1 MECINTVNIHRKNNK
16 INENKYK
23 NALLFL
29 KQNYTKMP
37 NTKNITNLI
46 ENLTK
51 KRNALLTKYYNL
63 KKQNYKLNKIR
74 TNYEKSIHIK
84 QKEK

>member
-1 MECINTVNIHRKNNK
+1 
-16 INENKYK
+16 
-23 NALLFL
+23 
-29 KQNYTKMP
+29 MP

-51 KRNALLTKYYNL
+51 ERNALLTKYYNL